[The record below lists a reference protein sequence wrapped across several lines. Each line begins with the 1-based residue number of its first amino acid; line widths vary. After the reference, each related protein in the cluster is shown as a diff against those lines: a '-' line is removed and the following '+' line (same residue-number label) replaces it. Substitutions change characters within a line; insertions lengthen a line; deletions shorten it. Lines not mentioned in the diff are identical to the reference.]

1 MQQEP
6 QDVRERAVLLLRA
19 TFLPVWRPT
28 ASQRL
33 VWAIRGATV
42 LGVIVLIASAVDK
55 PLWEWLNLLIVPA
68 VLAIG
73 GYLFN
78 SSQNRATQA
87 ATERRAQD
95 DALQAYLNHMSDM
108 LMPKGDPPSLSGES
122 PPESLR
128 TLARARTLTVLRRL
142 DGERKGR
149 VLQFLYES
157 RLIFAEDR
165 VVLDLKGADLVEA
178 RLRWAFLRAINLR
191 EADLRGADLV
201 DANLVEAN
209 LVEARLS
216 GANLRGAIL
225 SEARMQATDLSEA
238 DLSGADLTQ
247 ADLSHASLYK
257 ADLTQADLS
266 GADLS
271 DAFPIEAKLSRAN
284 LSGAYLEDANLSG
297 ADLRGADLRDVQGVT
312 NEKLEQQARFLKDAT
327 MPDGQKY
334 EEWRK
339 DR

>member
-1 MQQEP
+1 
-6 QDVRERAVLLLRA
+6 
-19 TFLPVWRPT
+19 
-28 ASQRL
+28 
-33 VWAIRGATV
+33 VWAIRGV
-42 LGVIVLIASAVDK
+42 IILGVVVLIASTVDK
-55 PLWEWLNLLIVPA
+55 PLWDWLDLLIVPL

-87 ATERRAQD
+87 AAERRAQD
-95 DALQAYLNHMSDM
+95 EALQAYLDHMSDM
-108 LMPKGDPPSLSGES
+108 LMPKSADQPSLSGES

-178 RLRWAFLRAINLR
+178 GLRWAFLRATNLV
-191 EADLRGADLV
+191 ETNLSGANLV

-209 LVEARLS
+209 LVEANLS

-225 SEARMQATDLSEA
+225 IEARLRGTNLSEANLSEA
-238 DLSGADLTQ
+238 DLRE

-257 ADLTQADLS
+257 ADLTQSDLS

-271 DAFPIEAKLSRAN
+271 DAYPIEAKLSRAI
-284 LSGAYLEDANLSG
+284 LHGAYLEDADLRGADLRG

-312 NEKLEQQARFLKDAT
+312 DEELDQQAKSLEGAT
-327 MPDGQKY
+327 MPNGQKY
-334 EEWRK
+334 EDWLKSREG
-339 DR
+339 DGG